1 MATANVFSAARS
13 QAIEDAAIVDASL
26 VGDNLVLTSNDG
38 TPHDVG
44 NVKGAQG
51 IQGIQGIQGT
61 PGVDAAFVVR
71 ASDPATN
78 LNLTGTQTID
88 GVALAVGDRVLAKN
102 QTTSANNGIYVVAAG
117 AWTRATD
124 ADSSAELAGAIVRV
138 QQGTTN
144 GGCRYTT
151 SFKGT
156 DTLGTTSMP
165 WQRVLDGFNSAYI
178 TINDQT
184 PDASGLLTV
193 THNLGWAPRMIF
205 GMQANPTTRFAIL
218 WGVDTIG
225 TTSFRA
231 RFMNASTAG
240 PLASPSTTGSF
251 VFLCIR

>member
-1 MATANVFSAARS
+1 MATANVFSAERS

-44 NVKGAQG
+44 NVRGAQG
-51 IQGIQGIQGT
+51 IQGIPGNPGAN
-61 PGVDAAFVVR
+61 GVDAAFVVR
-71 ASDPATN
+71 ASDPNTN

-165 WQRVLDGFNSAYI
+165 WQRVLDGFNAAYI
-178 TINDQT
+178 TINDTT
-184 PDASGLLTV
+184 PDASGYVTV

-205 GMQANPTTRFAIL
+205 GMGANPGTRFAVL
-218 WGVDTIG
+218 WGCDTITS
-225 TTSFRA
+225 TTFKA

-240 PLASPSTTGSF
+240 ALTTSGTGSF
-251 VFLCIR
+251 IFLCIR

>member
-1 MATANVFSAARS
+1 MATANVFSAERS

-44 NVKGAQG
+44 NVKGPQG

-78 LNLTGTQTID
+78 LTLSGTQTID

-102 QTTSANNGIYVVAAG
+102 QTSSANNGIYVVASG

-144 GGCRYTT
+144 GGRRYTT

-156 DTLGTTSMP
+156 DTLGTTAMP
-165 WQRVLDGFNSAYI
+165 WQAVLDGFNAAYV
-178 TINDQT
+178 TIGDST

-205 GMQANPTTRFAIL
+205 GMGANPTTKFAVL
-218 WGVDTIG
+218 WGCDSINS
-225 TTSFRA
+225 TTFRA

-240 PLASPSTTGSF
+240 ALTSGTGSF

>member
-1 MATANVFSAARS
+1 MATANVFSATRS

-44 NVKGAQG
+44 SVRGAQG
-51 IQGIQGIQGT
+51 IQGDQGLQGN

-71 ASDPATN
+71 ASDPSV
-78 LNLTGTQTID
+78 NLTLSGTQTID

-102 QTTSANNGIYVVAAG
+102 QTTSANNGIYVVASG

-144 GGCRYTT
+144 GGCRFTT

-178 TINDQT
+178 TIS
-184 PDASGLLTV
+184 DASTDANGFATI
-193 THNLGWAPRMIF
+193 THNLGWTPRMIF
-205 GMQANPTTRFAIL
+205 GMQANPSTRFAML
-218 WGVDTIG
+218 WGCDTIG
-225 TTSFRA
+225 STTFRA

-240 PLASPSTTGSF
+240 ALASLTTGSF
-251 VFLCIR
+251 IFLCIR